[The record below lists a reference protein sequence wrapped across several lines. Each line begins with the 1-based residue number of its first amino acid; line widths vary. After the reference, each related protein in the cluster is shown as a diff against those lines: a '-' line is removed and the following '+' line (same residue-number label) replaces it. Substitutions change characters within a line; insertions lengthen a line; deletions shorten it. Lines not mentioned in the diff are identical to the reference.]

1 MRVFWSHCVYRSTIT
16 SDVYVCIDLAVVR
29 CTSRRVDA
37 LMLRLNDG
45 VLSNQAE
52 LWTGWDRLGKFYAA
66 TDEYVDL
73 EALKQA
79 SWKFWDQER
88 KLYRED
94 RYHRIDM
101 VNPGD
106 LTIEKSKEEDVKSA
120 MDKWI
125 VCLGKRKARYDVSID
140 VFFALQ

>member
-1 MRVFWSHCVYRSTIT
+1 
-16 SDVYVCIDLAVVR
+16 
-29 CTSRRVDA
+29 
-37 LMLRLNDG
+37 MLRLNDG

-125 VCLGKRKARYDVSID
+125 DCLGKRKARYDVSID